1 MTIDNRPLDKRLDAL
16 DSTSQEVDMASKAID
31 PTAMPSVDV
40 ESHIP
45 YTTGAD
51 QEQDPQS
58 PIILESKD
66 SVFTG
71 ESTDVAGLK
80 DIGGKIIKK
89 IVGGTVKDVEE
100 KTGMIDSLNKPIVS
114 PGKEVENLKTFTVV
128 PEAPASKVEKVLK
141 DAEKIYNPDE
151 PKNIA
156 SKIIGDITDETQLLK
171 YKESVSSA
179 YDIGK
184 YKKMSY
190 NDAVVSLNE
199 PKIFVKKDSLTVKE
213 FKTQEQ
219 ADAWLS
225 KQKDQEGFTTVTEP
239 VYDEN
244 FLAKLMDRKIVTE
257 ANPDDLAKL
266 PYLMRDVSERN
277 ESILKKYMA
286 AKEKDPG
293 GVETMDLLVQFKI
306 GLALEGNLNKAAT
319 ARARDVARS
328 LGILN
333 VAYKN
338 AKTSPNRAK
347 LLQDIIDQAGGVEN
361 IDDIGTHYLAL
372 NRGERANLA
381 EKTIGGSLKDIWYA
395 TWVNGLLSAPLTH
408 AKNILGNTSFT
419 VIQPL
424 ERATA
429 SGIGFVRTSLGI
441 GSKDYIGMS
450 EVAAQ
455 TRGMVAGL
463 TDSFRLAGRAWKTN
477 MPTDQATKLEYGRI
491 GKDDFDVNL
500 GESLLARSLS
510 NSIKYYGQVVTL
522 PGRALMTED
531 EFFKAWGYRM
541 ELPALV
547 DRAGNNK
554 RRELIAKGMDKYLV
568 EQEVLNFKADLY
580 TNPTDE
586 IHQAALTFGKTIT
599 FTKELDGMAAKF
611 NEIVNTETSLMG
623 MVPEFAYGKLFFPFV
638 RTPSNII
645 NETLDRTVFKLPSAL
660 SETLKN
666 GGIESDIALA
676 KITLAGAAMVT
687 LYQYTLAD
695 KQFITGAGPI
705 KYKDLD
711 TLKATGWQPFSWIFE
726 RKNISPEMLK
736 QFQDIT
742 KVSIG
747 PDKVY
752 VSYESLG
759 PLASLI
765 GMSASAAEY
774 SMTNPDNEGLMA
786 LAANGSVGLYSYMKD
801 LDMLQGLSDIHDAFA
816 GKPGEVESK
825 LYQVLKNVSKKGT
838 EFAIGGSPAG
848 AYSSLS
854 ASWERYSNPDKSNTM
869 SDTMITKAKIASST
883 IAENIWDEGSAIHD
897 GFFEALGK
905 YRSRNPLTSDDLPPA
920 LDPLTGNI
928 QTAGK
933 GVLREIWNPMTKS
946 TGKFAEGYATLIEYN
961 IPRYVPPKNKD
972 GVTLSAGQYNRW
984 IELAT
989 DGGNLEERVV
999 KLGDM
1004 YKKVKGIDTESAQAA
1019 IKKEMSDAYGQAWL
1033 QLKQEDSELDNAT
1046 SEYLENRKQQGR

>member
-1 MTIDNRPLDKRLDAL
+1 MTIDNRSLDKRLDAL

-31 PTAMPSVDV
+31 PTAIPSIDV
-40 ESHIP
+40 ESHTP

-58 PIILESKD
+58 PIISESKD

-89 IVGGTVKDVEE
+89 IIGGTVKDIEE
-100 KTGMIDSLNKPIVS
+100 KPGIMDSINKPIVS
-114 PGKEVENLKTFTVV
+114 PGKEVENLKTFTVI

-141 DAEKIYNPDE
+141 DAENIYKPDQ
-151 PKNIA
+151 PNNVA
-156 SKIIGDITDETQLLK
+156 SKVIGDITDEAQLLK

-190 NDAVVSLNE
+190 NDAVVDLNE
-199 PKIFVKKDSLTVKE
+199 PKIFVKKDNLTVKE
-213 FKTQEQ
+213 FKTQEE
-219 ADAWLS
+219 ADAWLG
-225 KQKDQEGFTTVTEP
+225 KQKNKDGFTTVTEP

-244 FLAKLMDRKIVTE
+244 FLARLMDRKVVTE

-266 PYLMRDVSERN
+266 PYLMRDISERN

-286 AKEKDPG
+286 AKETDPT

-381 EKTIGGSLKDIWYA
+381 EKTIGGSLKDVWYA

-408 AKNILGNTSFT
+408 AKNIFGNTTFT
-419 VIQPL
+419 VLHPF

-429 SGIGFVRTSLGI
+429 SGIGYVRTTLGI

-450 EVAAQ
+450 EVAEQ
-455 TRGMVAGL
+455 TKGMVTGL
-463 TDSFRLAGRAWKTN
+463 TDAFRLAGRAFKSN

-491 GKDDFDVNL
+491 GKDDFDINL
-500 GESLLARSLS
+500 GESLLGRSLS
-510 NSIKYYGQVVTL
+510 NGIKYYGQVVTL
-522 PGRALMTED
+522 PGRALMSED
-531 EFFKAWGYRM
+531 EFFKALGYRM

-547 DRAGNNK
+547 ERAGNNK
-554 RRELIAKGMDKYLV
+554 RRELLAKGMDKDLV
-568 EQEVLNFKADLY
+568 EQEIINFKADLY

-586 IHQAALTFGKTIT
+586 IHQAALQFGKTIT

-611 NEIVNTETSLMG
+611 NEMVNTEVSLYG

-660 SETLKN
+660 KETFKN

-676 KITLAGAAMVT
+676 KITLAGAAMT
-687 LYQYTLAD
+687 TFYQYTLGGN
-695 KQFITGAGPI
+695 QTGAGPI

-711 TLKATGWQPFSWIFE
+711 TLKATGWQPFSWVFE
-726 RKNISPEMLK
+726 RKNISPELLK

-742 KVSIG
+742 NVSVG
-747 PDKVY
+747 PDKIY

-774 SMTNPDNEGLMA
+774 SMTNPDNDGLMA

-825 LYQVLKNVSKKGT
+825 LYQVLKNVFKKGT

-854 ASWERYSNPDKSNTM
+854 ASWERYNNPDKSNTM
-869 SDTMITKAKIASST
+869 SGSMITKAKIASNKT
-883 IAENIWDEGSAIHD
+883 AEDIWDEGSAIHD

-905 YRSRNPLTSDDLPPA
+905 YKSRNPLISDDLPPA

-933 GVLREIWNPMTKS
+933 GVLREIWNPMMKS
-946 TGKFAEGYATLIEYN
+946 TGKFSEGYATLVEYN
-961 IPRYVPPKNKD
+961 IARHVPPKNKD
-972 GVTLSAGQYNRW
+972 GVTLSATQYNRW

-989 DGGNLEERVV
+989 DSGNLEERVV

-1004 YKKVKGIDTESAQAA
+1004 YKKVKGIDTEAAQNA
-1019 IKKEMSDAYGQAWL
+1019 IRKEMTDAYSQAWI
-1033 QLKQEDSELDNAT
+1033 QLKQEDSELDAAT
-1046 SEYLENRKQQGR
+1046 SEYLDKKKQQGR